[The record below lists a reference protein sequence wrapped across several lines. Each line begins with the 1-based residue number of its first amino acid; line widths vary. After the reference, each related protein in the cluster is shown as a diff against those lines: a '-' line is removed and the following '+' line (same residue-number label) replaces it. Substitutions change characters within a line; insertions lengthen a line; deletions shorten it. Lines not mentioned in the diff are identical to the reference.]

1 MRRRTFLAGVAG
13 LGAGALV
20 APAAL
25 TSTAYARPQSRP
37 NGPWIQPEQTV
48 QKAALTANVDLGPKL
63 QSIAARSKGRMAVEI
78 AGRSATG
85 WPIHL
90 VRFGEPTAGKLPV
103 LIQTQIHGGEPL
115 GTEVV
120 LRLMQTLATSSHPAV
135 REILDRLTVWFI
147 PRLNMDGADFRDDT
161 GFLIQRRQNTQ
172 AWTPQEWGLAPDTEA
187 PWYLPRSLLQPGRVS
202 GYDINRDF
210 HPDLTFRLGPGD
222 EALLPGAS
230 ALPGFFVTP
239 EARTSAAIFQRL
251 QPDIFIDHHHRGSNV
266 QSETDNQLTT
276 LQVIGLVTEGTPE
289 FPLDPAVRDLSFRL
303 NVLVWDALR
312 SRGESPYGGITRY
325 PDVELPGT
333 ALGSYALNGAGIML
347 YETRSAAQKSM
358 GMLIQQSLIG
368 MGVTLEALASGEIDA
383 VDGSRYLDI
392 PPAGPSIGNP
402 RF

>member
-1 MRRRTFLAGVAG
+1 MPSL
-13 LGAGALV
+13 
-20 APAAL
+20 
-25 TSTAYARPQSRP
+25 AYADPQSIP

-48 QKAALTANVDLGPKL
+48 QKVALTANIDLGPKL
-63 QSIAARSKGRMAVEI
+63 EEIAGRSKGRMAVEV
-78 AGRSATG
+78 AGHSATG

-90 VRFGEPTAGKLPV
+90 ARFGEPSAGRLPV

-120 LRLMQTLATSSHPAV
+120 LHLMQTLATSSHPAV
-135 REILDRLTVWFI
+135 LAILDRLAVWFI
-147 PRLNMDGADFRDDT
+147 PRLNMDGADFRNDE
-161 GFLIQRRQNTQ
+161 GFLVQRRQNTQ
-172 AWTPQEWGLAPDTEA
+172 AWTPQEWGLAPATPA
-187 PWYLPRSLLQPGRVS
+187 PWYLPRPLLQPGRTP

-210 HPDLTFRLGPGD
+210 NPDLTFRLRPGD

-230 ALPGFFVTP
+230 ELPGFFVTP
-239 EARTSAAIFQRL
+239 EARTSARVFTRMR
-251 QPDIFIDHHHRGSNV
+251 PEIFIDHHHRGSNT

-276 LQVIGLVTEGTPE
+276 LQVIGIVTEGTPD
-289 FPLDPAVRDLSFRL
+289 FPLDPAVRDLGFRV

-312 SRGESPYGGITRY
+312 AMGNSPFGAITRY

-358 GMLIQQSLIG
+358 GMLIRQSLVG
-368 MGVTLEALASGEIDA
+368 MGATLEALTFGRLDA
-383 VDGSRYLDI
+383 VDPTRYFDI

-402 RF
+402 RFDL